1 VRGFLESLQYEVSGF
16 GVRVHLI
23 EPGFIRTD
31 LATSTARDITA
42 IADYDHLRARLE
54 SQWRESIARGMKR
67 EAVADRITW
76 LLGNPRAPFR
86 TRVGRDGIWV
96 PRWKKIFPAKV
107 FFAVA
112 RRRFGL

>member
-54 SQWRESIARGMKR
+54 SQWRESIAREIKR
-67 EAVADRITW
+67 EAAEEKGPCAEAILR
-76 LLGNPRAPFR
+76 R
-86 TRVGRDGIWV
+86 TRGSAQGVSRK
-96 PRWKKIFPAKV
+96 RSE
-107 FFAVA
+107 
-112 RRRFGL
+112 